1 MTLQEAINQTREKMR
16 AKYSSWESLAPA
28 ERRLLVMAYLADE
41 LKIRE
46 VGGNN
51 RGKWVGILLES
62 VGLDEGYSWCAAAL
76 VFASLVAGAQRPT
89 RPDYNPAA
97 VRGWRLWAKD
107 LGKMVDS
114 PKRGDIAMKRT
125 SATTGHIAVVVRAWG
140 IWCLTIEG
148 NTSSGNSGSQS
159 DGGSGGSNLPGGL
172 YRRVRLR
179 RWWSWGFARV

>member
-1 MTLQEAINQTREKMR
+1 MTLQEAIDQTRAKMV
-16 AKYSSWESLAPA
+16 AKYPSWESLHPI

-41 LKIRE
+41 IKVKER
-46 VGGNN
+46 GGNN
-51 RGKWVGILLES
+51 RGFWVGILLES

-76 VFASLVAGAQRPT
+76 VFASMVAGAPRPK

-97 VRGWRLWAKD
+97 VIGWRQWAKA

-125 SATTGHIAVVVRAWG
+125 TATSGHIGVVVRAWG

-148 NTSSGNSGSQS
+148 NTSSGNSGSQA
-159 DGGSGGSNLPGGL
+159 DGGGL
-172 YRRVRLR
+172 YRRIRLR